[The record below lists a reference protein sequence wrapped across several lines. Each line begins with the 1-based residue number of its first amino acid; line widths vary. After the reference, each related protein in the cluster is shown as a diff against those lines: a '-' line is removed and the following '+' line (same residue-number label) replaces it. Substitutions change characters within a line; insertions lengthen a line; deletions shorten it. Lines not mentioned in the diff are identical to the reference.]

1 VRVGI
6 PRWMIAGLAAVF
18 SAYVVLLGI
27 YAFDQVASPWP
38 IVAAMV
44 LFASAV
50 VLALLPSRAARM
62 PIWLAGYCLSVAAA
76 MTLLVSSQID
86 LHRAGGVGYATW
98 YVAGVGVLMTIV
110 CVRLRAS
117 WAWAGI
123 AFVAAHT
130 VFWYGA
136 MGVVDLGVIGSASWV
151 TVAHVISVA
160 LTRAGRETRRF
171 ALAERETADW
181 QAAQEA
187 HVMERQF
194 RLGRTSAMALRMLQ
208 TIERAGGDL
217 TPAQREEC
225 LHLEGAIRDEIRG
238 RRLLNDAVREQVM
251 DARRRGATVT
261 LLDEGGIDDL
271 VGDDLERVLD
281 RLAEAIGGSDADRII
296 ARTVPEGSDVAV
308 TVVGLRSPDEH
319 ARALGLE
326 DDEDE
331 AVELWLEIP
340 RAAPGAEPV
349 EPAAV
354 ADEDQRES
362 AAAVAKR

>member
-1 VRVGI
+1 MNVGV
-6 PRWMIAGLAAVF
+6 PRWAIVGVATLF
-18 SAYVVLLGI
+18 SAYVVILGV
-27 YAFDQVASPWP
+27 YALDRVDSTGPV
-38 IVAAMV
+38 IVAMV
-44 LFASAV
+44 LFAAAV
-50 VLALLPSRAARM
+50 VVTLLPIGPTRM
-62 PIWLAGYCLSVAAA
+62 PIWLAAFALSALIAV
-76 MTLLVSSQID
+76 TLLVSSEIP
-86 LHRAGGVGYATW
+86 HPEGSGYATW
-98 YVAGVGVLMTIV
+98 YVAGEGALMTIV
-110 CVRLRAS
+110 ATRLRPG

-123 AFVAAHT
+123 AFLAAHT
-130 VFWYGA
+130 LLWAGPIGLVN
-136 MGVVDLGVIGSASWV
+136 LGVIGSASWV
-151 TVAHVISVA
+151 TVAHVISLA

-171 ALAERETADW
+171 ALAERETTTW

-208 TIERAGGDL
+208 TIERSGGEL
-217 TPAQREEC
+217 TPAEREEC

-271 VGDDLERVLD
+271 GGDDLERVLD
-281 RLAEAIGGSDADRII
+281 RLAEAIRDTDADRVI

-331 AVELWLEIP
+331 AVALWLEIP
-340 RAAPGAEPV
+340 RAIGE
-349 EPAAV
+349 
-354 ADEDQRES
+354 ADPEDQRAS
-362 AAAVAKR
+362 AASVAKR